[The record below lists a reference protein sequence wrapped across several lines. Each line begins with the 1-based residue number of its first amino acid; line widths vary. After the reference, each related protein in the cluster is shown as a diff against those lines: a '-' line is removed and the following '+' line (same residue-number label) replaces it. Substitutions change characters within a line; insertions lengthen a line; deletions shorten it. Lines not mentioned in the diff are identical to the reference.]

1 MSLTASSLDW
11 FETNVPQE
19 ARATIPSWVS
29 QLQQVAH
36 RLIPRS
42 KAVDIPDVGSD
53 SEDTDDEL
61 DDIEGLGPKVHPY
74 RFRFWGMAAS
84 PGGGSMVALVSKH
97 NNLYPSR
104 AARCRLIFG
113 EAAEA
118 EGGEKPPR
126 PHLKGLTTEGKMWE
140 WMYGGG
146 EDVAGVTTQNED
158 PALSTPLKDFFRD
171 IKDKQSCCFCDSGVQ
186 DIGSE
191 SKCLNNHTFGESKT
205 FFLVLRSLTKV
216 CQPYAPLLVLPF
228 LPLGYPV
235 FAPFASVGVCRNPN

>member
-1 MSLTASSLDW
+1 MVIHAPDPSLKTPTPLFSLVRISLTASSPDW

-19 ARATIPSWVS
+19 AQTTVPSWVS
-29 QLQQVAH
+29 HLQQTST
-36 RLIPRS
+36 RLIPRT
-42 KAVDIPDVGSD
+42 KAVNIPDVGSD

-61 DDIEGLGPKVHPY
+61 DDIEGPGPKVHPY

-84 PGGGSMVALVSKH
+84 PGGGSTVALVSKH

-113 EAAEA
+113 EAVRTEGREEA
-118 EGGEKPPR
+118 VR

-158 PALSTPLKDFFRD
+158 PALSTPLKDFFKD
-171 IKDKQSCCFCDSGVQ
+171 IKDKQSCCFCESGVQ
-186 DIGSE
+186 DTGSE
-191 SKCLNNHTFGESKT
+191 SKCLNNHTFGMSKT
-205 FFLVLRSLTKV
+205 FYLILRSLTNDF
-216 CQPYAPLLVLPF
+216 QRYAPLRV
-228 LPLGYPV
+228 
-235 FAPFASVGVCRNPN
+235 